1 VSSDLLLCIV
11 AFIILMLIAYR
22 YYILPR
28 TQDRI
33 RKRTKTGTMSNDI
46 DSPEAGDNFG
56 HTALH
61 YAAERGDLDKCRAL
75 IAGGADV
82 NAQGGGNWGTPLHWA
97 MRSASCEVCALLIE
111 SGADVNSTCGGGPGG
126 ATPLDELDSCIELG
140 RNPDRHSYRPGSGVE
155 SALIPS
161 YRKIEELLTR
171 HGARRNM

>member
-22 YYILPR
+22 YYIVPR
-28 TQDRI
+28 TQG
-33 RKRTKTGTMSNDI
+33 KNWKGTKIGAMNNDI
-46 DSPEAGDNFG
+46 DSPEARDNFG

-61 YAAERGDLDKCRAL
+61 YAAERGDLEKCRVL

-97 MRSASCEVCALLIE
+97 MRSASFEVCALLIE
-111 SGADVNSTCGGGPGG
+111 SGADVNSTCGGEPGG
-126 ATPLDELDSCIELG
+126 ATPLDELDSCVELG
-140 RNPDRHSYRPGSGVE
+140 RNPDRHSYRPGSGME

-161 YRKIEELLTR
+161 YKRIEVLLTR
-171 HGARRNM
+171 HGARRNR